1 MARWLCFLAIRHVEE
16 TFPHTHVVE
25 GTGICFSLSLTQSRL
40 PHMKQEGLEFL
51 LLIFLL
57 LHINNFTD
65 MARYGYRIPQVKNHQ
80 LRFLLKR
87 RRHVALG
94 KTLKRAHSLVKNPGQ
109 EEKSIFAKKYCWR
122 KILEEK
128 SGMIRFGVHPTRARK
143 NSDKPELQGKEP
155 KTWPGKAFPV
165 ASLKNLES
173 KWRGE
178 TEQR

>member
-94 KTLKRAHSLVKNPGQ
+94 CCPPLWWVPTPTNQRPGQ
-109 EEKSIFAKKYCWR
+109 EEHFPGLHWR
-122 KILEEK
+122 FLNRRREK
-128 SGMIRFGVHPTRARK
+128 LSEDDIKDLDLLYGER
-143 NSDKPELQGKEP
+143 S
-155 KTWPGKAFPV
+155 
-165 ASLKNLES
+165 SLRNM
-173 KWRGE
+173 
-178 TEQR
+178 QRTNTT